1 MSWAHCC
8 SSVKSSLADSDYL
21 QDWLKKLTL
30 LIPETAVRHESC
42 NGLYKLSLSGLDGG
56 DSINRSFLLLA
67 ASTLLKFLPDAQA
80 LKPIQIEDY
89 EEEPVLRPGCKEYFW
104 LLCKLIDNIHVKDA
118 SQTTLLD
125 LDALARH
132 LADCIRS
139 REILDHQDG
148 NIEDDGLTGLL
159 RLATSVIKHKPPFKF
174 SREGQ
179 EFLRDIFNL
188 LFLLPS
194 LKDRQQ
200 PKCKSHSSRAA
211 AYDLL
216 VEMVKGSVEN
226 YRLLHNWVMAQHMQS
241 SHAPYKWDY
250 WPHDD
255 VRAECRFVGLTNL
268 GATCYLASTIQ
279 QLYMIPEARQ
289 AIFTAKY
296 SEDMKHKT
304 TLLELQKMFTY
315 LMESE
320 CKAYNPRPF
329 CKTYT
334 MDKQPLN
341 TGEQKDMTEFFT
353 DLITK
358 IEEMSPELKN
368 TVKSLFGGVITN
380 NVVSLDCEH
389 VSQTAEEFYTVRCQ
403 VADMKNIY
411 VSNARFRQIKIDG

>member
-1 MSWAHCC
+1 
-8 SSVKSSLADSDYL
+8 
-21 QDWLKKLTL
+21 
-30 LIPETAVRHESC
+30 
-42 NGLYKLSLSGLDGG
+42 
-56 DSINRSFLLLA
+56 
-67 ASTLLKFLPDAQA
+67 
-80 LKPIQIEDY
+80 
-89 EEEPVLRPGCKEYFW
+89 
-104 LLCKLIDNIHVKDA
+104 
-118 SQTTLLD
+118 
-125 LDALARH
+125 
-132 LADCIRS
+132 
-139 REILDHQDG
+139 
-148 NIEDDGLTGLL
+148 
-159 RLATSVIKHKPPFKF
+159 
-174 SREGQ
+174 
-179 EFLRDIFNL
+179 
-188 LFLLPS
+188 LPS

-226 YRLLHNWVMAQHMQS
+226 YRLIHNWVMAQHMQ

-250 WPHDD
+250 WPHED

-289 AIFTAKY
+289 AVFTAKY

-380 NVVSLDCEH
+380 NVVSL
-389 VSQTAEEFYTVRCQ
+389 VSIAPVLYFFEILMSILTY
-403 VADMKNIY
+403 
-411 VSNARFRQIKIDG
+411 

>member
-1 MSWAHCC
+1 M
-8 SSVKSSLADSDYL
+8 VVLYL
-21 QDWLKKLTL
+21 Q
-30 LIPETAVRHESC
+30 TAVRQEACS
-42 NGLYKLSLSGLDGG
+42 GLYKLSLSGLEGG
-56 DSINRSFLLLA
+56 ESINRSFLLLA

-80 LKPIQIEDY
+80 LKPLRVEDF
-89 EEEPVLRPGCKEYFW
+89 EEEAMFRTGCKEYFW
-104 LLCKLIDNIHVKDA
+104 LLCKLIDNIHVKDT

-139 REILDHQDG
+139 REILDQQDG
-148 NIEDDGLTGLL
+148 AIEDDGLTGLL
-159 RLATSVIKHKPPFKF
+159 RLATSVLKHKPPFKF

-179 EFLRDIFNL
+179 EFLRDTYDL

-200 PKCKSHSSRAA
+200 PKCKSPAARAA

-216 VEMVKGSVEN
+216 VEVVKGSVEN
-226 YRLLHNWVMAQHMQS
+226 YRLLHNWVMSQHMQA

-289 AIFTAKY
+289 AY
-296 SEDMKHKT
+296 SEDIKHKT

-320 CKAYNPRPF
+320 RKAYNPRPF

-341 TGEQKDMTEFFT
+341 TGEQ
-353 DLITK
+353 
-358 IEEMSPELKN
+358 
-368 TVKSLFGGVITN
+368 
-380 NVVSLDCEH
+380 
-389 VSQTAEEFYTVRCQ
+389 
-403 VADMKNIY
+403 
-411 VSNARFRQIKIDG
+411 